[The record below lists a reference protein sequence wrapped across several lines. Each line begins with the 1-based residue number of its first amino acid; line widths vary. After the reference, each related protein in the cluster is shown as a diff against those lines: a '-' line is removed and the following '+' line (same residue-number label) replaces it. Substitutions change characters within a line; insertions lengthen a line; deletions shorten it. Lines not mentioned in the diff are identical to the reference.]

1 MLKTVTLAA
10 ALVAGAASLTATPL
24 AMAQNGPGGANG
36 NNGMPPSGYQGP
48 GGYPSY
54 KSSDF
59 RLPSNASNTM
69 PPQGYQG
76 PAGYPSYKSSD
87 FQQGNPAPNAAAS
100 AGYGTPQ
107 TAPRYGQTR
116 IGQRHLYAYQ
126 PYECR
131 RLRLEGRYLP
141 RSCR

>member
-1 MLKTVTLAA
+1 MSTLRTVTLAA
-10 ALVAGAASLTATPL
+10 ALVVGATSLT
-24 AMAQNGPGGANG
+24 MAQNGPGGANG
-36 NNGMPPSGYQGP
+36 NNGMPPNGYLGP
-48 GGYPSY
+48 GGYPAY

-76 PAGYPSYKSSD
+76 PGGYPSYKSSD
-87 FQQGNPAPNAAAS
+87 FQQGNPAANVTANSGNGMLPV
-100 AGYGTPQ
+100 
-107 TAPRYGQTR
+107 APRYGQTR
-116 IGQRHLYAYQ
+116 YGRRGLYAYQ
-126 PYECR
+126 PSYDCR

>member
-1 MLKTVTLAA
+1 MLRTVTLAA
-10 ALVAGAASLTATPL
+10 ALVAGATSLT
-24 AMAQNGPGGANG
+24 MAQNGPGGANG
-36 NNGMPPSGYQGP
+36 NSGMPPSAYQGP

-69 PPQGYQG
+69 PPSAYQG
-76 PAGYPSYKSSD
+76 PGGYPSYKSSD
-87 FQQGNPAPNAAAS
+87 YQAGNPAANAAAN
-100 AGYGTPQ
+100 GGTGTHR
-107 TAPRYGQTR
+107 TA
-116 IGQRHLYAYQ
+116 QRHLYAYQ
-126 PYECR
+126 PSYECR